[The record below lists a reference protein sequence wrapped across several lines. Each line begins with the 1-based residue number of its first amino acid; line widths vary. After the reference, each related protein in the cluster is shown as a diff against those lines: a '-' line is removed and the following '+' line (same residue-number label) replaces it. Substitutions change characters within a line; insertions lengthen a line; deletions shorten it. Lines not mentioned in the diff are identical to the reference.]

1 MPTHTDNG
9 QMTFW
14 QHLDELRYVLI
25 RIIAVSALFAIAAF
39 VMKEQVFDILLAPQD
54 SDFITYRWFEA
65 LGMLTGSE
73 SVEGFSIQ
81 LISTALSAQFFIHI
95 KTAAYVG
102 LIAALPYT
110 LLQIFR
116 FLSPALYSN
125 ERRNVV
131 YATSS
136 GYVMFMLGVAV
147 CYFIIFPLT
156 FRFLGTYQVSS
167 GVENMISIQSYIDTF
182 ITMTMLMGVMFE
194 LPVLCWL
201 MSKAGMLTASF
212 MRRFRRHAAVLI
224 LAVAAIITPT
234 ADAFTMIAVAMPIYV
249 LYELSILIV
258 SLTTRSNKASLSQAV
273 TDI

>member
-39 VMKEQVFDILLAPQD
+39 VMKEQVFSILLAPQD

-258 SLTTRSNKASLSQAV
+258 SLTTRSNKDLYYKQ
-273 TDI
+273 